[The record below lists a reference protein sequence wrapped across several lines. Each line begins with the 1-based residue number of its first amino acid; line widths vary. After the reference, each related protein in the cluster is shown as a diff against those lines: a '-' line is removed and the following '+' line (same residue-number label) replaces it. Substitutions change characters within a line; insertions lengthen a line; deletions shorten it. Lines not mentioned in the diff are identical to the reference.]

1 MVELKKKIEDLM
13 KDNQIPFKITIYM
26 LKQDLKQAK
35 YHKILKNWPNL
46 TTFEKKK
53 KKKVIKLDCDQ
64 IITK

>member
-53 KKKVIKLDCDQ
+53 KKKS
-64 IITK
+64 

>member
-1 MVELKKKIEDLM
+1 M

-53 KKKVIKLDCDQ
+53 KKSHKTLLRSNHNQMTPD
-64 IITK
+64 

>member
-53 KKKVIKLDCDQ
+53 KKKSHK
-64 IITK
+64 T